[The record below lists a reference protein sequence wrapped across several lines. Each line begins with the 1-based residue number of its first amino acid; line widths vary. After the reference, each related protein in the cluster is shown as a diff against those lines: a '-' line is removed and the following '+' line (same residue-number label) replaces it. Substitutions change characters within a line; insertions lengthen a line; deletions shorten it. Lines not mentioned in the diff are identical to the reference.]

1 MSLTVAGQTLTGN
14 IALEQS
20 GSGLTA
26 TTVIAF
32 TGVRLALGDGTTELV
47 RIENASGAFIL
58 KSGAV
63 IGRLSGTVV
72 VSVPQVSISGA
83 VSLEV
88 KTGDIL
94 PADPVTVIV
103 AGQSITIATTGANRL
118 RIGGGDALNPLRL
131 SVAGQTLSGTF
142 WFEQVTVGTTRTL
155 KISISNASLFLGDDK
170 GTTAT
175 GDDVGFRLTVPS
187 GAFLVTPTGM
197 AGAIT
202 ATVDPIPLASL
213 PFTLGELTVTLE
225 LNTMPTAAVDAGL
238 GIDLPAG
245 RFLRVTV
252 TTDLTIAGQVLSGT
266 FMVEQVSSAG
276 ADRVLNT
283 TDDVKILKIA
293 AVHVELFIGAPGTAA
308 AGDEIGVSIT
318 EGTALFLVT
327 PDGMAGRISATASLL
342 LGDGISP
349 VTAGVVVEINQLR
362 RTVAAKVMP
371 VAVDEQFVVD
381 GEVLAL
387 TLPAG
392 PYFSAALTGLSI
404 DIGGQRFT
412 TDLRVESRTRLNTDG
427 SIPASPATDLTVS
440 FANLGLRLGSAE
452 RDVVVVSNGSGTL
465 KIIGA
470 TAGAKG
476 GVVGRVAATVAV
488 DVPGVVF
495 SGSFEVRLNT
505 TLTTQPLQIAGI
517 GTPETTDDVTIQVER
532 GVLVAG
538 NGVSL
543 EAAGQRLTG
552 SFTFRKNATTGVV
565 TIGLKNVSLALGNGT
580 TTFVTVTITTGAIM
594 VVPAQGAAAGGI
606 AARVT
611 VSLVLNPSLSSDFS
625 LTGAT
630 AELVLNTTTRQVT
643 SSIDVDGS
651 PVTLNAPA
659 GPYVRVTVGVGAP
672 VAVILKGQSL
682 QARVVFE
689 QRTTSAGTKVVR
701 VAFTDVSLFLGDPT
715 VRPGKPDGMGLRLTN
730 GSGAIL
736 LTAAGIAGEVEG
748 TVALVGLPVTITALA
763 QAAGQQPRRGR
774 GRDRAV
780 RRRRHRHD
788 HAGHRVGPRGA
799 DDHRHRD
806 GRHLHPRLRQERQ
819 RPDRRRR
826 DHRAA
831 RVERR
836 RLRRGVGPR
845 GADRPGCRRGRR
857 RGQPS
862 RSPGMP
868 SATAPRCSATCAR

>member
-1 MSLTVAGQTLTGN
+1 M
-14 IALEQS
+14 
-20 GSGLTA
+20 
-26 TTVIAF
+26 
-32 TGVRLALGDGTTELV
+32 
-47 RIENASGAFIL
+47 
-58 KSGAV
+58 
-63 IGRLSGTVV
+63 
-72 VSVPQVSISGA
+72 
-83 VSLEV
+83 
-88 KTGDIL
+88 
-94 PADPVTVIV
+94 
-103 AGQSITIATTGANRL
+103 
-118 RIGGGDALNPLRL
+118 
-131 SVAGQTLSGTF
+131 
-142 WFEQVTVGTTRTL
+142 
-155 KISISNASLFLGDDK
+155 
-170 GTTAT
+170 
-175 GDDVGFRLTVPS
+175 
-187 GAFLVTPTGM
+187 
-197 AGAIT
+197 
-202 ATVDPIPLASL
+202 
-213 PFTLGELTVTLE
+213 
-225 LNTMPTAAVDAGL
+225 
-238 GIDLPAG
+238 
-245 RFLRVTV
+245 
-252 TTDLTIAGQVLSGT
+252 
-266 FMVEQVSSAG
+266 
-276 ADRVLNT
+276 
-283 TDDVKILKIA
+283 
-293 AVHVELFIGAPGTAA
+293 
-308 AGDEIGVSIT
+308 
-318 EGTALFLVT
+318 
-327 PDGMAGRISATASLL
+327 
-342 LGDGISP
+342 
-349 VTAGVVVEINQLR
+349 
-362 RTVAAKVMP
+362 
-371 VAVDEQFVVD
+371 
-381 GEVLAL
+381 
-387 TLPAG
+387 
-392 PYFSAALTGLSI
+392 
-404 DIGGQRFT
+404 
-412 TDLRVESRTRLNTDG
+412 
-427 SIPASPATDLTVS
+427 
-440 FANLGLRLGSAE
+440 
-452 RDVVVVSNGSGTL
+452 SNGSGTL

-672 VAVILKGQSL
+672 VAVVLKGQSL

-748 TVALVGLPVTITALA
+748 TVALVGLPVTITASLKLQVNNLGVAVAEIVQFAGVDTGTTTQGTASVREVQTITVTATAGTFTLA
-763 QAAGQQPRRGR
+763 YDKNANGRIDADEITAPLAWNVAASGVESALEALTGQGVAVVAAAGTLHGHLGCRRQPRPGARQRAHADPAQGPVPAHR
-774 GRDRAV
+774 RDRHRRRHPQRPGEPGGRRCHDP
-780 RRRRHRHD
+780 RRRRVR
-788 HAGHRVGPRGA
+788 AG
-799 DDHRHRD
+799 
-806 GRHLHPRLRQERQ
+806 
-819 RPDRRRR
+819 RPDR
-826 DHRAA
+826 
-831 RVERR
+831 
-836 RLRRGVGPR
+836 LRRSPR
-845 GADRPGCRRGRR
+845 
-857 RGQPS
+857 S
-862 RSPGMP
+862 RSPTRRSP
-868 SATAPRCSATCAR
+868 PARASAATPTAATG